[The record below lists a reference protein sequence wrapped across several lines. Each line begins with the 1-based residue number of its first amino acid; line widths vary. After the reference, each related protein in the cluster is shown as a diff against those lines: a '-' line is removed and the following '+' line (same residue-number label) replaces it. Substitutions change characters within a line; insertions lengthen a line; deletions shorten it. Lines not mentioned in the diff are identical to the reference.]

1 MLRQML
7 FVVSIAA
14 MVTAIAH
21 AQDTSE
27 PLQVVVLSP
36 PGLPIKE
43 ATFTIANEQRRVTFD
58 AKGRGTTTFSTHPRG
73 TMVPIA
79 FTIEKAD
86 NQLQGRSWMTTGTL
100 NGSGH
105 MDYQILDN
113 GKGQIDQWPIV
124 TWLSSGAR
132 LDVALNE
139 RTIGSTRLEKGVA
152 PSRMHKALWR
162 NGSKAVCTQEFTL
175 EPNVERTYS
184 CDPATGRVSEV
195 DAADG
200 VRPR

>member
-1 MLRQML
+1 MMLRQILVAASMASML
-7 FVVSIAA
+7 VAGVR
-14 MVTAIAH
+14 
-21 AQDTSE
+21 AQDKPE
-27 PLQVVVLSP
+27 PLEVVVLSP
-36 PGLPIKE
+36 PGLPVKE
-43 ATFTIANEQRRVTFD
+43 ATFSIANEQRRVTFD
-58 AKGRGTTTFSTHPRG
+58 AKGRATATFLSHPRG
-73 TMVPIA
+73 TVVPIA

-86 NQLQGRSWMTTGTL
+86 NQLQGRSWKTTGTL

-105 MDYQILDN
+105 LDYQILGN

-152 PSRMHKALWR
+152 PSRAHTVNWR
-162 NGSKAVCTQEFTL
+162 NGNKAVCTHQLTL

-195 DAADG
+195 DG
-200 VRPR
+200 VKPQ

>member
-1 MLRQML
+1 MLRQIL
-7 FVVSIAA
+7 FVVSIASMLA
-14 MVTAIAH
+14 PVAR
-21 AQDTSE
+21 AQGKPD
-27 PLQVVVLSP
+27 PLEVVVLSP

-43 ATFTIANEQRRVTFD
+43 ATFTIAGEQRHVTFD
-58 AKGRGTTTFSTHPRG
+58 ASGRATTTFSSQPRG

-86 NQLQGRSWMTTGTL
+86 NELKGRSWKTTGTL

-105 MDYQILDN
+105 LDYQILGN

-152 PSRMHKALWR
+152 PSHLHKALWR
-162 NGSKAVCTQEFTL
+162 SGSKAVCTQEFTL

-195 DAADG
+195 DA
-200 VRPR
+200 VKPQ

>member
-1 MLRQML
+1 MLAPVAR
-7 FVVSIAA
+7 
-14 MVTAIAH
+14 
-21 AQDTSE
+21 AQGKPE
-27 PLQVVVLSP
+27 PLEVVLLSP

-43 ATFTIANEQRRVTFD
+43 ATFAIGDEQRRVTFD
-58 AKGRGTTTFSTHPRG
+58 AKGRGMTTFSSHPRG
-73 TMVPIA
+73 AMVPFA

-86 NQLQGRSWMTTGTL
+86 NQLQGRSWKTTGTL

-105 MDYQILDN
+105 LDYQILDN

-124 TWLSSGAR
+124 TWLSAGAR

-152 PSRMHKALWR
+152 PSRAHKALWR
-162 NGSKAVCTQEFTL
+162 SGSKAVCTHEFTL

-184 CDPATGRVSEV
+184 CDPSTGRVSEV
-195 DAADG
+195 
-200 VRPR
+200 P